1 MLRKT
6 GVMMIVRNRNSHL
19 TLRPGASSEAQWPRA
34 SATLTEMKMRKTI
47 LTAFGVLLIAGSAVQ
62 MTTASARSVRQT
74 PAAAS
79 EQFRNANNSIRGR
92 ASTFCSQE
100 PGNPYNPQT
109 DYQ

>member
-1 MLRKT
+1 
-6 GVMMIVRNRNSHL
+6 
-19 TLRPGASSEAQWPRA
+19 
-34 SATLTEMKMRKTI
+34 MKMRKTI

-100 PGNPYNPQT
+100 PGNPYNEQT
-109 DYQ
+109 DYMAWSAWRALGAWDSRNDCQ